1 MFGFF
6 FSFLKAEQINLSK
19 RSFCNAEH
27 LKQVSCDYLRVRIKG
42 KDTSYKNDVWN
53 SAIKKNDIVPRSYH
67 MNRLALEG
75 LGTRLDNYI
84 YFHIVQRHPSLRQ
97 YNKRKNTGFDLSF
110 F

>member
-1 MFGFF
+1 
-6 FSFLKAEQINLSK
+6 
-19 RSFCNAEH
+19 
-27 LKQVSCDYLRVRIKG
+27 
-42 KDTSYKNDVWN
+42 
-53 SAIKKNDIVPRSYH
+53 

-97 YNKRKNTGFDLSF
+97 HNKRKNTGFDLSF

>member
-6 FSFLKAEQINLSK
+6 LFFSFSKAEQINLSK

-53 SAIKKNDIVPRSYH
+53 SAIKK
-67 MNRLALEG
+67 
-75 LGTRLDNYI
+75 
-84 YFHIVQRHPSLRQ
+84 
-97 YNKRKNTGFDLSF
+97 K
-110 F
+110 

>member
-1 MFGFF
+1 MMFGTV
-6 FSFLKAEQINLSK
+6 LL
-19 RSFCNAEH
+19 
-27 LKQVSCDYLRVRIKG
+27 
-42 KDTSYKNDVWN
+42 
-53 SAIKKNDIVPRSYH
+53 KKNDIVPRSYH

-110 F
+110 LLAFVVLTRALTFIFQIRATASKFKKRRTSDSKDPKRKISTP